1 LGSRRCR
8 RLAGEAPAE
17 SHRPCTVGKFSNGK
31 FEEALEMFRRVI
43 AIKPGFYVV
52 HSDLKRTYAALGR
65 TTEAEPV
72 SQQMLE
78 MMPNYLLQN
87 SDDSR
92 ARMFYAI
99 TLLETGHKE
108 RGVAAKARRH

>member
-1 LGSRRCR
+1 
-8 RLAGEAPAE
+8 
-17 SHRPCTVGKFSNGK
+17 
-31 FEEALEMFRRVI
+31 MFRRVI
-43 AIKPGFYVV
+43 AIKPGFYMV
-52 HSDLKRTYAALGR
+52 HSDLKRTCEALGR
-65 TTEAEPV
+65 TAEAEPV

-92 ARMFYAI
+92 TRMFYAI

-108 RGVAAKARRH
+108 HGVAAKARRH